1 MFLTQ
6 FFPLPNKKP
15 DTILASFKL
24 ESFNGTWH
32 ALLPLWQD
40 VAIQDSD
47 MGDYCPICMLWAFE
61 ACCFN
66 FKRCC
71 QIGCTYF
78 AYFTGLLWI
87 INSPPGEIPS
97 ELQIQRHPRICH
109 WKYLQHASMETE
121 CLLSC
126 QLVLVLE
133 LLVLFIRWLLPW
145 WGSLSDAHACN
156 AELTV
161 RSCVEEKV
169 WTVQNVNEKWWASL
183 ILFSSH
189 LKQILGFKRLVE
201 LFSEDLFDLVWPV
214 GVPDYTH
221 V

>member
-1 MFLTQ
+1 MN
-6 FFPLPNKKP
+6 NKF
-15 DTILASFKL
+15 ASW
-24 ESFNGTWH
+24 G
-32 ALLPLWQD
+32 
-40 VAIQDSD
+40 
-47 MGDYCPICMLWAFE
+47 
-61 ACCFN
+61 
-66 FKRCC
+66 
-71 QIGCTYF
+71 
-78 AYFTGLLWI
+78 
-87 INSPPGEIPS
+87 IPS

-169 WTVQNVNEKWWASL
+169 WTVQNVNETWWASS

-189 LKQILGFKRLVE
+189 LKQILGLRGLWSFFWRFIWFGLIRGCAW
-201 LFSEDLFDLVWPV
+201 LYTGIGHHV
-214 GVPDYTH
+214 GVHRSQKKSNGTGVTARCDPLCGCWGTEPRSSAAAAGAFNSRAIFPGL
-221 V
+221 VCKKLLK